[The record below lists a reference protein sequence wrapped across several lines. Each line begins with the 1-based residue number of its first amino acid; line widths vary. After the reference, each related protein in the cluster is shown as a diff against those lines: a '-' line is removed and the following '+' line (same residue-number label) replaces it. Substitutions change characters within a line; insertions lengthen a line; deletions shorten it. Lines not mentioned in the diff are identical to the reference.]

1 MNLSATLAP
10 NGRTMAHLDV
20 PDASGMRECRVIV
33 ACPMGMMIDQ
43 TCVNVTIVD
52 AGLLVR
58 TPLNGSRCYAEIA
71 YQTRVSCTTIRRSRP
86 GLFATITNPRCF
98 MFRTFHSPSRCLA
111 LGPPQ
116 RGCDRPRSYGH
127 SGQAFRSIRNTKRIL
142 TIPGRTG
149 AGPHERTIQ

>member
-1 MNLSATLAP
+1 VSISTTLAP
-10 NGRTMAHLDV
+10 NGRTMADLDV
-20 PDASGMRECRVIV
+20 LDASAMRARGVIV
-33 ACPMGMMIDQ
+33 ACPNVTMIEQ
-43 TCVNVTIVD
+43 TPVNVNIVD

-58 TPLNGSRCYAEIA
+58 TPLIGSGCYAEIA
-71 YQTRVSCTTIRRSRP
+71 CQTRVSCTTIRRSRP